1 MQVSSGREVLYKCF
15 VNDSVY
21 FSCTSVVL
29 WSKKRDDEMWT
40 RSWVSAVFPPS
51 PRGWR
56 SDLSVGGAC
65 CKHPRLR
72 LLPDSFI
79 SFSYASKLS
88 LFSLSLFFKLLFF
101 LTHHFLSITYPLLS
115 DFHPLLFL
123 PSLNLS
129 LPSFLP
135 PIPLIPSISPFYLC
149 SSVVITKSP
158 KERIH
163 TNTLWRTKIKHGK
176 QNKTNKKFN
185 SMAYRCWQWKE
196 RHHG

>member
-1 MQVSSGREVLYKCF
+1 M
-15 VNDSVY
+15 
-21 FSCTSVVL
+21 
-29 WSKKRDDEMWT
+29 
-40 RSWVSAVFPPS
+40 SAVFPPS

-101 LTHHFLSITYPLLS
+101 LTHPFLSITYPLLS

-158 KERIH
+158 KERINTDKH
-163 TNTLWRTKIKHGK
+163 AMTNKNKTRKIE
-176 QNKTNKKFN
+176 QNKQKNQQH
-185 SMAYRCWQWKE
+185 SL
-196 RHHG
+196 